1 MLEKKY
7 IPGYDGVKSPDHT
20 LLLLLEELKI
30 ELYCLALT
38 MARARVRPDGDG
50 TEQRVIGTAV
60 AGDHTSR
67 DTESGWARSLRA
79 FYARRRNKSAS
90 P

>member
-1 MLEKKY
+1 M
-7 IPGYDGVKSPDHT
+7 
-20 LLLLLEELKI
+20 LLLLGELKI
-30 ELYCLALT
+30 ESYCLVLT

-67 DTESGWARSLRA
+67 DRKWGWARSLRA
-79 FYARRRNKSAS
+79 FYARRRNLCRDTFEVTNLK
-90 P
+90 PETLT